1 MITKTHVTGM
11 GGEGVT
17 VWLICSAEG
26 PMPEGALTGEEY
38 RAARR
43 EAMKTAAVPEGEKPL
58 HGEGRRI
65 CISGA
70 PCARISAEALC
81 PGAEYAVRAELDE
94 AEPHPGF
101 LSDTALPPALRAF
114 LDAPRGEAKRAAR
127 KRAEALIAEL
137 EKDGRDCVLF
147 SHPGQIPLLM
157 DALRRR
163 GCCFNRFY
171 TGAVRPLERILATSR
186 TAHCGGCGH
195 NCMLSNPG
203 CGVGRDKAR
212 RAGIPFKT

>member
-1 MITKTHVTGM
+1 M
-11 GGEGVT
+11 T

-26 PMPEGALTGEEY
+26 PMPKGALTGEEY

-43 EAMKTAAVPEGEKPL
+43 DAMTTAAVPEGEKPL
-58 HGEGRRI
+58 KGEDRRI
-65 CISGA
+65 CISSA
-70 PCARISAEALC
+70 SCARISAEALC
-81 PGAEYAVRAELDE
+81 PDAEYTVCAGLDE
-94 AEPHPGF
+94 AEPISGLLP
-101 LSDTALPPALRAF
+101 DTALPPALCAF

-203 CGVGRDKAR
+203 CGVGRDKAH